1 MDEEGAIRLRAVI
14 SKLAREL
21 NASST
26 GEGLTPS
33 QASALGLI
41 VARGPM
47 GLTELGER
55 ERINPTMLS
64 RVIGRLVEM
73 KLITRT
79 PDPADL
85 RSVSVL
91 STPGGRRV
99 DKKIKARRAAAVSE
113 CVALLPADQVGALI
127 EALPALEQ
135 LAETM
140 REQGGASR
148 GVVPPGQ
155 QGWGSRGVVPPG
167 QHSSAGRVGT

>member
-1 MDEEGAIRLRAVI
+1 MDDEGAIRLRAVI

-33 QASALGLI
+33 QASALSLI
-41 VARGPM
+41 VVRGPL
-47 GLTELGER
+47 GLAELGER

-91 STPGGRRV
+91 STPAGRRV

-113 CVALLPADQVGALI
+113 CLELLPAEQVIALT
-127 EALPALEQ
+127 EALPALEN

-140 REQGGASR
+140 RQHGGAAR
-148 GVVPPGQ
+148 GAAPEGQ
-155 QGWGSRGVVPPG
+155 HAGGSRGV
-167 QHSSAGRVGT
+167 GT

>member
-1 MDEEGAIRLRAVI
+1 MDDEGAIRLRGVI

-33 QASALGLI
+33 QASALSLI
-41 VARGPM
+41 VARGPL

-73 KLITRT
+73 NLITRT

-91 STPGGRRV
+91 STAAGRRV
-99 DKKIKARRAAAVSE
+99 DKKIKGRRAAAVSE
-113 CVALLPADQVGALI
+113 CLALLPAEQVEALT
-127 EALPALEQ
+127 EALPALES

-140 REQGGASR
+140 RQYGG
-148 GVVPPGQ
+148 
-155 QGWGSRGVVPPG
+155 GSRGVVPQA
-167 QHSSAGRVGT
+167 QHSAAAREGNT

>member
-1 MDEEGAIRLRAVI
+1 MDDEGAIRLRGVI
-14 SKLAREL
+14 SRLAREL

-33 QASALGLI
+33 QASALSLI
-41 VARGPM
+41 VARGPL

-73 KLITRT
+73 NLITRT

-91 STPGGRRV
+91 ATAAGRRV
-99 DKKIKARRAAAVSE
+99 DKKVKARRANAVSE
-113 CVALLPADQVGALI
+113 CLALLPAEQVTALT
-127 EALPALEQ
+127 EALPALEN

-140 REQGGASR
+140 RQHGG
-148 GVVPPGQ
+148 G
-155 QGWGSRGVVPPG
+155 GSRGAVSQG
-167 QHSSAGRVGT
+167 QQNSGSRVGGT